1 MMTVD
6 LRRDDRGF
14 TLIELLAS
22 SLLFAVIFTVIGSIF
37 ISLVRTQE
45 SVETTTQTT
54 SGGQLVAR
62 SIDDGIRNS
71 SGFQLTA
78 VGTDQMLT
86 ARTAGSGATLTWT
99 CTAWYYASGGDG
111 SIRTFTSSTAISAP
125 SATQLANWTLLIE
138 GVEPRVGTT
147 VFTVDGPRLSVAFD
161 ALADGQNPTAIEF
174 SVAPPS
180 EITETSC

>member
-1 MMTVD
+1 MTPAE

-54 SGGQLVAR
+54 NVGQLAAR
-62 SIDDGIRNS
+62 SVDDGIRNS

-78 VGTDQMLT
+78 VGADQLLT
-86 ARTAGSGATLTWT
+86 ARTASSGTTLTWS
-99 CTAWYYASGGDG
+99 CIAWYYAAAGDG
-111 SIRTFTSSTAISAP
+111 SIRTSTSSTAIAAP
-125 SATQLANWTLLIE
+125 SAAQLSTWTLLID
-138 GVEPRVGTT
+138 GVEPRVGST
-147 VFTVDGPRLSVAFD
+147 VFTVDGTRLAVAFD

-174 SVAPPS
+174 SVAPPPG
-180 EITETSC
+180 ITETSC

>member
-1 MMTVD
+1 MTTVD

-22 SLLFAVIFTVIGSIF
+22 SLIFSLIFIVIGSIF
-37 ISLVRTQE
+37 VSLVRTQE
-45 SVETTTQTT
+45 SVETTTSTT
-54 SGGQLVAR
+54 NVGQLAAR

-71 SGFQLTA
+71 TGYQLTA
-78 VGTDQMLT
+78 VGADQLLT
-86 ARTAGSGATLTWT
+86 ARTAGSGATLTWK
-99 CTAWYYASGGDG
+99 CTAWYYASAGDG

-125 SATQLANWTLLIE
+125 SAAQLATWTLLIE
-138 GVEPRVGTT
+138 GVEPRIGTT

-161 ALADGQNPTAIEF
+161 ALAEGQNPTAIEF

>member
-1 MMTVD
+1 MTTVD

-22 SLLFAVIFTVIGSIF
+22 SLIFALIFIVIGSIF

-45 SVETTTQTT
+45 SVETTTSTT
-54 SGGQLVAR
+54 NVGQLAAR

-71 SGFQLTA
+71 TGYQLTS
-78 VGTDQMLT
+78 VGTDQLLT

-99 CTAWYYASGGDG
+99 CIAWYYSAGGDG
-111 SIRTFTSSTAISAP
+111 SIRTYSSSTAIAAP
-125 SATQLANWTLLIE
+125 SAAQLANWTLLID

-147 VFTVDGPRLSVAFD
+147 IFTVDGPRLSVAFD
-161 ALADGQNPTAIEF
+161 ALAEGQNPTAIEF